1 MFLSGPSWIYEQS
14 RHWQPPRQYLT
25 HPQMAVFSRI
35 IMPCK
40 HGTAM
45 RAALVLTAM
54 LVALPAW
61 AAAPALTEKPVARID
76 GLIAT
81 ANGKDIVIQARGAVT
96 GGGWKQA
103 ALRLVK
109 SSLPADA
116 HTIVVEFVAQ
126 PPPSNQAVIPGLMPV
141 TATLTVKTRKGII
154 SVRAVSGVNE
164 ITTQILK

>member
-1 MFLSGPSWIYEQS
+1 
-14 RHWQPPRQYLT
+14 
-25 HPQMAVFSRI
+25 
-35 IMPCK
+35 
-40 HGTAM
+40 M

-61 AAAPALTEKPVARID
+61 AAAPVAIEKPVARID

-81 ANGKDIVIQARGAVT
+81 ATGKNIVIQARGAVT

-103 ALRLVK
+103 TLRAIK
-109 SSLPADA
+109 PTLPADA

-141 TATLTVKTRKGII
+141 AATLTVRNRKGII